1 MGFFSDTEAT
11 SNLHLILYKVKKI
24 LTIKCRS
31 PTITPR
37 MVLMK
42 KKTTD
47 HKIKLLNKNHNERIK
62 NVHAKY
68 VNTHVRQGVLM
79 IMFESDKLY
88 F

>member
-1 MGFFSDTEAT
+1 
-11 SNLHLILYKVKKI
+11 
-24 LTIKCRS
+24 
-31 PTITPR
+31 
-37 MVLMK
+37 MK

>member
-1 MGFFSDTEAT
+1 MPFTYNNTQDGFNE
-11 SNLHLILYKVKKI
+11 
-24 LTIKCRS
+24 
-31 PTITPR
+31 
-37 MVLMK
+37 